1 MLHACHWLP
10 PCQQTAAAAYLS
22 RHLPP
27 QVCPCLAMHSYLA
40 MAGAGAGVA
49 GAAGAAGAAIAAAAA
64 AEDDVVT
71 AAAAVN

>member
-1 MLHACHWLP
+1 
-10 PCQQTAAAAYLS
+10 
-22 RHLPP
+22 
-27 QVCPCLAMHSYLA
+27 MHSYLA